1 MSPQSPGK
9 VSINS
14 YEVTC
19 TQNVYLPIQNCP
31 SNLTKSN
38 SNLHQVR
45 INNPSRIIFGQININ
60 STRNKFAQLI
70 YIVSNEIDIL
80 MVSETKLDDTFPTL
94 QFLIQSYSTP
104 FREDRTSKRGGILL
118 YVGEDIPR
126 KIIKAETDA
135 YHEGFFIEIN
145 LRKKKSGY

>member
-14 YEVTC
+14 YEVTFS
-19 TQNVYLPIQNCP
+19 QNVYLPIQNQP

-60 STRNKFAQLI
+60 SIRNKFAQLT

-80 MVSETKLDDTFPTL
+80 MVSETKLDDTFL
-94 QFLIQSYSTP
+94 HHSF
-104 FREDRTSKRGGILL
+104 
-118 YVGEDIPR
+118 
-126 KIIKAETDA
+126 
-135 YHEGFFIEIN
+135 
-145 LRKKKSGY
+145 